1 MDHMLDLFKQ
11 ADVDKDGSV
20 SFDELT
26 NLFKMAAANY
36 PHLAEYSRQAVKKLF
51 TEADES
57 LFLVMSSLI
66 LDADK
71 DNMLSTDEF
80 AKLLKVIDSKITS
93 LPATAQ
99 RAASQGKE

>member
-1 MDHMLDLFKQ
+1 MDRMLDLFKQ

-26 NLFKMAAANY
+26 NLFKTAAANY

-57 LFLVMSSLI
+57 LFLRY
-66 LDADK
+66 D
-71 DNMLSTDEF
+71 
-80 AKLLKVIDSKITS
+80 LLNSC
-93 LPATAQ
+93 
-99 RAASQGKE
+99 R